1 MAVTLDE
8 RSDVTGQ
15 DVLLVEDIVDT
26 GTTARRL
33 LDVFQDQSPA
43 SLRVCALINK
53 PSRRVMPVKI
63 DYVGFTVPRHQ
74 MSGWLRLDLDQKWR
88 HLPAI

>member
-1 MAVTLDE
+1 MAVTLEE

-53 PSRRVMPVKI
+53 PSQRVMPVKI
-63 DYVGFTVPRHQ
+63 DYVGFTVP
-74 MSGWLRLDLDQKWR
+74 
-88 HLPAI
+88 PASNVWPATAWT